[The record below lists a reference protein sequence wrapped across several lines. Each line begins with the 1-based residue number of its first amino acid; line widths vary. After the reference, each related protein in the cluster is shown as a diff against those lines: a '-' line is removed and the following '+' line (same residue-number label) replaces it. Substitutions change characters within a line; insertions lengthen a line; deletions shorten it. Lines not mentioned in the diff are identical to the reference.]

1 MLVQHFLES
10 STKRHPGKTALV
22 FESRRVTYAEL
33 DATASAMALRLGE
46 QGVRAGDRVA
56 IWMESSPEA
65 VAAIFAVLKAGAAF
79 VPLHPQT
86 KPPKVAMI
94 LRDCEARTIVAP
106 EEWLTGEI
114 RAACAESPSA
124 RADLAAI
131 LYTSGSTGVPRG
143 VMLSHANIA
152 AASASIIEYLG
163 NREDDVILDFLPLSF
178 DYGLYNVLM
187 PLRFGGTVVL
197 ERGFL
202 APHQI
207 LGLLQRERVTGLP
220 LVPTIAA
227 GLTQLR
233 SLGPLDLPLLRYIT
247 STGQVLAPAHIERL
261 GRIFPGVRIF
271 SMYGLTECKRAT
283 YLPPEELA
291 RRPASVGIAI
301 PGTEAW
307 IADGD
312 GNRIDRAGVDGELVI
327 RGPHVMQGYWNRPVE
342 TARALRPGP
351 FPGERVLYTGDRFRM
366 DDEGFLY
373 FVARMDDMIKTSGQ
387 LVSPKEIENTVLSLD
402 GVEEAVAYGKRDEIL
417 GQSIHLVVRAAA
429 HATLTSAEVVAW
441 CAARLEKWMVPRS
454 VDVRRELPRTTT
466 GKTARREITAP
477 LIGG

>member
-1 MLVQHFLES
+1 MLVQHFLEA
-10 STKRHPGKTALV
+10 STERHPGKTALV
-22 FESRRVTYAEL
+22 CGPRRVTYAEL
-33 DATASAMALRLGE
+33 YAMAEAMALRLRA

-65 VAAIFAVLKAGAAF
+65 VAAIFAVLETGAAF

-86 KPPKVAMI
+86 KPAKVVTI

-106 EEWLTGEI
+106 EEWVTAEI
-114 RAACAESPSA
+114 RGACAESPSA
-124 RADLAAI
+124 RTDLAAI

-143 VMLSHANIA
+143 VMLSHGNIV
-152 AASASIIEYLG
+152 AASASIIEYLD
-163 NREDDVILDFLPLSF
+163 NREDDVVLDFLPLSF

-197 ERGFL
+197 ERGFI

-207 LGLLQRERVTGLP
+207 LGLLQRERIAGLP

-227 GLTQLR
+227 GLAQLR
-233 SLGPLDLPLLRYIT
+233 SLGPLELPHLRYIT
-247 STGQVLAPAHIERL
+247 STGQALAPAHIERL
-261 GRIFPGVRIF
+261 GRIFPGARIF

-291 RRPASVGIAI
+291 RRPASVGIPI

-307 IADGD
+307 IGD
-312 GNRIDRAGVDGELVI
+312 AAGNRIDRAGVDGELVI
-327 RGPHVMQGYWNRPVE
+327 RGPHVMQGYWNRPDE

-351 FPGERVLYTGDRFRM
+351 LPGERVLYTGDRFRM

-387 LVSPKEIENTVLSLD
+387 LVSPKEIENAVLALE
-402 GVEEAVAYGKRDEIL
+402 GVEEAVAYGRPDEIL
-417 GQSIHLVVRAAA
+417 GQSIHLVVRTGAEAA
-429 HATLTSAEVVAW
+429 LTAADVVAW

-466 GKTARREITAP
+466 GKTARREIAAP